1 MRISAGFRVF
11 AVFLAMVSWAFFQAE
26 QACAASEDTPAAKT
40 ILLEIGKAGPKAAK
54 LEIRTNEPKSGKFN
68 VGEPISVHVKASE
81 KVYLTAIYVSSEG
94 NAYVLFPNNQSTDNL
109 LEPGKEYTI
118 FSEKSAV
125 KLTLGKELKTAKI
138 AFYVSSN
145 RVDLA
150 PLKIEPGKP
159 CIIVD
164 RTSKDGMAI
173 LEKKLETMAKDN
185 AFNRVVMAVVQD
197 SGIRLMGLPIRGASG
212 KPESVAGV
220 AGRSEP
226 KPEGVPETTPK

>member
-1 MRISAGFRVF
+1 MRISSRFMVIA
-11 AVFLAMVSWAFFQAE
+11 AFLTIVGWAFLQVG
-26 QACAASEDTPAAKT
+26 QGCSASDSTPAAKT
-40 ILLEIGKAGPKAAK
+40 TLLEIGKAGPKAAT
-54 LEIRTNEPKSGKFN
+54 LEIRADKPKEGKKFQ

-81 KVYLTAIYVSSEG
+81 KVYLTAVYVSSEG
-94 NAYVLFPNNQSTDNL
+94 DAYVLFPNNQWKDNL

-150 PLKIEPGKP
+150 PLEIEPGKP

-164 RTSKDGMAI
+164 HTSKDGLTTLQNR
-173 LEKKLETMAKDN
+173 LESMAKDK
-185 AFNRVVMAVVQD
+185 AFNRVIMAVVQD
-197 SGIRLMGLPIRGASG
+197 SAINLMGLPTRGSSDR
-212 KPESVAGV
+212 PESVAGV
-220 AGRSEP
+220 AGKSET
-226 KPEGVPETTPK
+226 KPAGGATSE